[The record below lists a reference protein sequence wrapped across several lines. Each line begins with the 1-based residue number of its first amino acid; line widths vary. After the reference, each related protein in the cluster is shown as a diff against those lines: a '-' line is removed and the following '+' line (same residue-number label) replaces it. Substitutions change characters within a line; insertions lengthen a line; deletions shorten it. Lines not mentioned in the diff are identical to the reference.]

1 MVTHEKLEK
10 LCEADDSSLISSV
23 VRIKIQASR
32 IMVGQCQYDLKKGF
46 IVSGTYM
53 ASLI

>member
-10 LCEADDSSLISSV
+10 LCEADSPLISSV